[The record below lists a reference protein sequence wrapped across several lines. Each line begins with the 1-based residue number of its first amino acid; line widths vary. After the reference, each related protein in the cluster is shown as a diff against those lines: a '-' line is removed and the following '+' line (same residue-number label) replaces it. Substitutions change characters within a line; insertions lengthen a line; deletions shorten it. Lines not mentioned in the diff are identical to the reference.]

1 MLEINKY
8 NSSKKKEWNDFL
20 NLSKNG
26 TFLLDRNFL
35 EYHSDRF
42 IDFSLMFYNN
52 KILVAL
58 LPLNIDKSN
67 VISHGGLTYGG
78 LIVSR
83 NVSSVLVLEIFD
95 KLLLFLKHNKLKKF
109 TYKSIPHIYHKIPS
123 EEESYS
129 LFINNFNL
137 IKRDISSS
145 INMRKSKIKGKK
157 MTGYRKG
164 IKLGLKIIET
174 SDCSSIVDI
183 INVNLNK
190 KYNTDAVH
198 TSSELNS
205 LKNNFKNEIK
215 FLNLDIDS
223 KIEGGAILFLTN
235 NVVHAQYV
243 TTSDKAKKNRGLDFI
258 ICFIYEKYC
267 NEFEWFDFGIS
278 TEKNGRVLN
287 KNLIKSKEEFGLS
300 GICYDTYELN
310 IK

>member
-1 MLEINKY
+1 MNFIKY
-8 NSSKKKEWNDFL
+8 TTSKKKEWNNFL
-20 NLSKNG
+20 VDSKNG
-26 TFLLDRNFL
+26 TFLLNRDFI

-42 IDFSLMFYNN
+42 TDFSLMVY
-52 KILVAL
+52 KDDKLVAL
-58 LPLNIDKSN
+58 LPLNIDKN
-67 VISHGGLTYGG
+67 KFISHGGLTYGG
-78 LIVSR
+78 FIINKNISTTLM
-83 NVSSVLVLEIFD
+83 LEIFKEFID
-95 KLLLFLKHNKLKKF
+95 FSKSNRIEKIL
-109 TYKSIPHIYHKIPS
+109 YKSIPHIYHKIPS
-123 EEESYS
+123 EEESYC
-129 LFINNFNL
+129 LFVNDFNL
-137 IKRDISSS
+137 IKRDISSC

-215 FLNLDIDS
+215 FLNLDIDG

-243 TTSDKAKKNRGLDFI
+243 ATSDKAKKNRGLDFI

-278 TEKNGRVLN
+278 TEKNGRFLN